1 MNQIKISNILN
12 KYFCEECNFYT
23 MYASCFARHSESKRH
38 KSKTLLTKSD
48 HNTITDLLKKNNNSN
63 FLCECGKVFNFKS
76 GLSRHKKICIDSI
89 NKINENDNNNN
100 NLIYELIKK
109 NHELNDMVYK
119 DKDTIIQILKDALVK
134 SNTNQTNNINN
145 ITNNVGTIN
154 NTNVNMMLFL
164 DNYCKDAVS
173 INQFVEGLE
182 VQVEDLLHTKDKG
195 IIQGISNI
203 FINAL
208 KDMDIYKRPIH
219 CSDLKRATLFIK
231 DDETW
236 TKGKE
241 SREKLSTAI
250 KHISQMQLK
259 IIPQWEATYGVD
271 LNKEEMDNQY
281 AKIVKK
287 ATTYIE
293 PNSKE
298 EDKII
303 KTIAKEVII
312 NKKELGVICNDEE
325 DNNEDEE

>member
-1 MNQIKISNILN
+1 MDKLFIFSCEKCAFYSNHKGVYNRHLTTLKHKKKFNIIDNKENTNELLSIVLN
-12 KYFCEECNFYT
+12 KIMENNEALTKAIINDKNNNT
-23 MYASCFARHSESKRH
+23 ELLKSIIIKHSES
-38 KSKTLLTKSD
+38 
-48 HNTITDLLKKNNNSN
+48 SN
-63 FLCECGKVFNFKS
+63 
-76 GLSRHKKICIDSI
+76 
-89 NKINENDNNNN
+89 
-100 NLIYELIKK
+100 
-109 NHELNDMVYK
+109 
-119 DKDTIIQILKDALVK
+119 
-134 SNTNQTNNINN
+134 TNNINTMN
-145 ITNNVGTIN
+145 HITNNVGTINN

-182 VQVEDLLHTKDKG
+182 IQVEDLLHTKDKG

-219 CSDLKRATLFIK
+219 CSDLKRSTIFIK

-236 TKGKE
+236 TKGKQ

-259 IIPQWEATYGVD
+259 LIPEWEATYGQD
-271 LNKEEMDNQY
+271 LNKDDMDEQY
-281 AKIVKK
+281 AKLVKK

-303 KTIAKEVII
+303 KSIAKEVAL
-312 NKKELGVICNDEE
+312 NKKELGLISNENEDDEE
-325 DNNEDEE
+325 

>member
-1 MNQIKISNILN
+1 M
-12 KYFCEECNFYT
+12 
-23 MYASCFARHSESKRH
+23 
-38 KSKTLLTKSD
+38 
-48 HNTITDLLKKNNNSN
+48 
-63 FLCECGKVFNFKS
+63 VKS
-76 GLSRHKKICIDSI
+76 G
-89 NKINENDNNNN
+89 
-100 NLIYELIKK
+100 
-109 NHELNDMVYK
+109 
-119 DKDTIIQILKDALVK
+119 
-134 SNTNQTNNINN
+134 QTNNINTMNNN
-145 ITNNVGTIN
+145 ITNNKIGTINN

-173 INQFVEGLE
+173 INQFVDGLE

-231 DDETW
+231 DDENW

-250 KHISQMQLK
+250 KHIGQMQCKL
-259 IIPQWEATYGVD
+259 IPEWESTYGNNM
-271 LNKEEMDNQY
+271 NKEKLDTEF
-281 AKIVKK
+281 AKIVKNV
-287 ATTYIE
+287 TTYIA

-303 KTIAKEVII
+303 KSIAKEVTL
-312 NKKELGVICNDEE
+312 NKKEIDLIS
-325 DNNEDEE
+325 NEDEE

>member
-1 MNQIKISNILN
+1 MNQTKTINILN
-12 KYFCEECNFYT
+12 KYFCRECNFYT
-23 MYASCFARHSESKRH
+23 MYASCFARHSNSNKHKFRTLQTNNESNSVNKI
-38 KSKTLLTKSD
+38 L
-48 HNTITDLLKKNNNSN
+48 KNNDLS
-63 FLCECGKVFNFKS
+63 CECGAYFNHKS
-76 GLSRHKKICIDSI
+76 SLSRHKKTCINGNDII
-89 NKINENDNNNN
+89 NNDN

-119 DKDTIIQILKDALVK
+119 DKDTIIEILKDALVK
-134 SNTNQTNNINN
+134 ANSNQTNNINN
-145 ITNNVGTIN
+145 MNHITNNVGTIN

-219 CSDLKRATLFIK
+219 CSDLKRSTIFIK

-259 IIPQWEATYGVD
+259 LIPEWEATYGQD
-271 LNKEEMDNQY
+271 LNKDDMDEQY

-303 KTIAKEVII
+303 KSIAKEVTL
-312 NKKELGVICNDEE
+312 NKKELGLIS
-325 DNNEDEE
+325 NEDEE